1 MKSNLFIKVVSA
13 FIFVFMFVSADKKG
27 AGIFEGFGDVGS
39 PKLKGSAAYDA
50 KAGKYTVSGAGQNV
64 WAESD
69 EFFYV
74 WRKATGNFSI
84 SARVSFKGKG
94 VNLHRKVGV
103 MIRESLTGESRYA
116 DVAVHGD
123 GLTSLQYRPET
134 GKATKEAVGPKDGD
148 YIYLERRGN
157 KIVMKTARGKYP
169 QDITGEIE
177 LNLPMSCYVGLYVCS
192 HENDAIETAYFTNV
206 EYKPLQS
213 ELTGILEILDVTT
226 GNRTVVQEFPY
237 QIEAPNWTPDGKWLI
252 YNSGGRLYRISPDSP
267 GEPEQINTGFAKG
280 CNNDHV
286 LTFDGK
292 MIAISHGTKEDRK
305 SRVYTLPIEGGTP
318 RLITPMAPS
327 YLHGWSPDSKFL
339 TYCAERNGNF
349 DIYIIP
355 SEGGEEIRLTTAEGL
370 DDGPEYSPDG
380 RHIWFN
386 SVRSGLMQVWR
397 MNADG
402 SEQTQ
407 MTFDENSNAW
417 FPHVSPDGQQVAY
430 IIYNK
435 GDLNPDQ
442 HLANKNVELRLMSA
456 AGGESKTLVKLF
468 GGQGTIN
475 VNSWSPDSK
484 RLAFV
489 SYRLGDAA
497 K

>member
-1 MKSNLFIKVVSA
+1 M
-13 FIFVFMFVSADKKG
+13 
-27 AGIFEGFGDVGS
+27 
-39 PKLKGSAAYDA
+39 
-50 KAGKYTVSGAGQNV
+50 
-64 WAESD
+64 
-69 EFFYV
+69 
-74 WRKATGNFSI
+74 
-84 SARVSFKGKG
+84 
-94 VNLHRKVGV
+94 
-103 MIRESLTGESRYA
+103 
-116 DVAVHGD
+116 
-123 GLTSLQYRPET
+123 
-134 GKATKEAVGPKDGD
+134 
-148 YIYLERRGN
+148 
-157 KIVMKTARGKYP
+157 
-169 QDITGEIE
+169 
-177 LNLPMSCYVGLYVCS
+177 
-192 HENDAIETAYFTNV
+192 
-206 EYKPLQS
+206 QS
-213 ELTGILEILDVTT
+213 ELTSILEILDVTT
-226 GNRTVVQEFPY
+226 GARTTVREFPY
-237 QIEAPNWTPDGKWLI
+237 QIEAANWTPDGKWLI

-267 GEPEQINTGFAKG
+267 GEPEMINTGFAKG

-349 DIYIIP
+349 DVYIIP
-355 SEGGEEIRLTTAEGL
+355 SEGGEEIRLTTSEGL

-397 MNADG
+397 MNVDG

-430 IIYNK
+430 IIYHK

-442 HLANKNVELRLMSA
+442 HLANKNVELRLMPA
-456 AGGESKTLVKLF
+456 AGGEPKTLVKLF

-484 RLAFV
+484 RLSFV
-489 SYRLGDAA
+489 SYRLGDTAR
-497 K
+497 